1 LKGEAAHRK
10 EKDEVVLF
18 MRYKLIAVD
27 IDGTLL
33 DSNSRLQPETIR
45 SVRRGVSNGLIFTL
59 STGRP
64 VQGIRKLLKE
74 LDVKS
79 VSITYNGAMLVTEK
93 EEVLYSCTLRPADA
107 IDIIRLGMER
117 NLSLIFWANNI
128 LYANEINDTTIA
140 YSEISGVPPVL
151 FKDYEKLAS
160 EGITKVIWIDTPEEI
175 RRQEQEVGKYLSD
188 QVNFHTSRPMFLE
201 FVDKSASKALAMEK
215 LGEIYGIKREE
226 MIAVGDGL
234 NDLSMIQY
242 AGLGVAMANS
252 HPEVLKA
259 ADFVTLSNDENGV
272 GYVIDRV
279 TDGIDF

>member
-1 LKGEAAHRK
+1 
-10 EKDEVVLF
+10 
-18 MRYKLIAVD
+18 
-27 IDGTLL
+27 
-33 DSNSRLQPETIR
+33 
-45 SVRRGVSNGLIFTL
+45 
-59 STGRP
+59 
-64 VQGIRKLLKE
+64 
-74 LDVKS
+74 
-79 VSITYNGAMLVTEK
+79 MLVTEK
-93 EEVLYSCTLRPADA
+93 KRFLQALRPADA
-107 IDIIRLGMER
+107 IDIIRLVW
-117 NLSLIFWANNI
+117 SATPLIFWANNI

-252 HPEVLKA
+252 HPGLNR
-259 ADFVTLSNDENGV
+259 DFVTLSNDENGV
-272 GYVIDRV
+272 GYHRSNRRHRFLSLYDIHQDLF
-279 TDGIDF
+279 GGNYE